1 MWPMI
6 CRSQPTFEQLELRAQ
21 LFARDLVKRK
31 ACPCCVSRALLF
43 AAVELGYET
52 DTLPLVR
59 DMLQSLLNASAQD
72 MHQPVT
78 H

>member
-1 MWPMI
+1 MTGHSP
-6 CRSQPTFEQLELRAQ
+6 PAFEELERRAQ

-52 DTLPLVR
+52 DNLPLVR
-59 DMLQSLLNASAQD
+59 DMLQSLLNASARD
-72 MHQPVT
+72 MRQPAT